1 MLSSPFVVGNWK
13 MNTTVSEAVEL
24 AKNVRSKLDTAT
36 SVTKILCPPFV
47 SLAPVHNELIGT
59 TIHVGAQN
67 MHYENKGAFTGEI
80 APTMLVDLCSYV
92 IVGHSERRQ
101 YFQETNE
108 IIKKKLLSA
117 RSNSLTPILCVGETL
132 DDKESGNTR
141 SVIFNQIT
149 SALSGEIG
157 ISGNLIVA
165 YEPVW
170 AIGTGRAADANTAQE
185 TMSYIRTIL
194 ADLLGSSSAKSIPLL
209 YGGSVSQDNVSEF
222 AQQID
227 IDGALVG
234 GASLDADH
242 FTSIAKI
249 FAAV

>member
-24 AKNVRSKLDTAT
+24 AKNIRGKLDAAT

-67 MHYENKGAFTGEI
+67 MHYENRGAFTGEI

-108 IIKKKLLSA
+108 IIKKKLLRQVQMA
-117 RSNSLTPILCVGETL
+117 
-132 DDKESGNTR
+132 
-141 SVIFNQIT
+141 
-149 SALSGEIG
+149 
-157 ISGNLIVA
+157 
-165 YEPVW
+165 
-170 AIGTGRAADANTAQE
+170 
-185 TMSYIRTIL
+185 
-194 ADLLGSSSAKSIPLL
+194 
-209 YGGSVSQDNVSEF
+209 
-222 AQQID
+222 
-227 IDGALVG
+227 
-234 GASLDADH
+234 
-242 FTSIAKI
+242 
-249 FAAV
+249 

>member
-1 MLSSPFVVGNWK
+1 MSHPFVVGNWK
-13 MNTTVSEAVEL
+13 MNTTVSEAVQL
-24 AKNVRSKLDTAT
+24 AKNIRDKLDPVT
-36 SVTKILCPPFV
+36 SVTKVLCPPFI

-59 TIHVGAQN
+59 TVHVGAQN

-80 APTMLVDLCSYV
+80 APTMLVDFCSYV
-92 IVGHSERRQ
+92 IIGHSERRQ

-108 IIKKKLLSA
+108 LIKRKLLA
-117 RSNSLTPILCVGETL
+117 AISNGLTPILCVGETL

-141 SVIFNQIT
+141 TVILNQIT
-149 SALSGEIG
+149 SALSGADG
-157 ISGNLIVA
+157 ISNNLVVA

-185 TMSYIRTIL
+185 TMSYIRAMLTVV
-194 ADLLGSSSAKSIPLL
+194 LGIPSAKSIPLL

-222 AQQID
+222 AREPD

-242 FTSIAKI
+242 FTSIATI
-249 FAAV
+249 FATV